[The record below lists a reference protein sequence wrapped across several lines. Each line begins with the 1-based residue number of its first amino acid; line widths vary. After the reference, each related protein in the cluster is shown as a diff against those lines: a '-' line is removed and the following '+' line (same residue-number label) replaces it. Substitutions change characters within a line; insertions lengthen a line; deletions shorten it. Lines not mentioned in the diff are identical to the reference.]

1 MKRQL
6 DEAEADL
13 VLVNKRLDDAQ
24 GIEFIWRL
32 LVRVALCQYLTLCM
46 LDADGTA
53 ALEGLRAE
61 LAKAKEQAR
70 KSDAAAG
77 RAREELKAEQASHCR
92 SKDEMADLAVK
103 LKSATDRCKLLEE
116 EGRARQTDLEKA
128 VSDAKDARSGMR
140 GAKEEL
146 RQAGL
151 IADGKPFPL
160 RRKFCDPKFAPLD
173 RAWSMED
180 TYLDLAASAA
190 GATRY
195 FQERKDHEVKK
206 LFWSQFANPERPLG
220 VDDRLAQWAELN
232 RLSGLAMSY
241 AMDRLCPGGSKP
253 KSYFSLVQQFLDVM
267 PQVEALKRSACMEGA
282 RLALARVKT
291 YWADMEPTI
300 VASHDSDRNPMP
312 VEHYF
317 EELLVG
323 ARIIETQCLKDV
335 VL

>member
-6 DEAEADL
+6 DEAEADI

-32 LVRVALCQYLTLCM
+32 LVRGALCQYLTLCM
-46 LDADGTA
+46 LDADGA
-53 ALEGLRAE
+53 AAVEGLRAE

-92 SKDEMADLAVK
+92 SKEEMADIAVK

-128 VSDAKDARSGMR
+128 VADAKDARSGMR
-140 GAKEEL
+140 ASREEL

-151 IADGKPFPL
+151 IADGKPFLL

-173 RAWSMED
+173 RAWSVED
-180 TYLDLAASAA
+180 TYLDLSASAA
-190 GATRY
+190 DATRY
-195 FQERKDHEVKK
+195 FQDKKDHEVEK
-206 LFWSQFANPERPLG
+206 LFWSQFTNPERPLS

-232 RLSGLAMSY
+232 RLSGLAMKY
-241 AMDRLCPGGSKP
+241 AMDRLCPGRSKP
-253 KSYFSLVQQFLDVM
+253 RSYFSLVQQFLDVV
-267 PQVEALKRSACMEGA
+267 PRIEALKRSACTEGA

-291 YWADMEPTI
+291 YWADMEPTV
-300 VASHDSDRNPMP
+300 VASRDSDKSRIPS
-312 VEHYF
+312 EHYF
-317 EELLVG
+317 EEVLAG
-323 ARIIETQCLKDV
+323 ARIIETQCSKDA